1 MQIPAIT
8 VSDGLPTEYT
18 PLVVIVIATAI
29 KDLLEDLQRYK
40 ADKKENNSMISG
52 RKAEDIR
59 VGEIVRREP
68 N

>member
-1 MQIPAIT
+1 M
-8 VSDGLPTEYT
+8 
-18 PLVVIVIATAI
+18 IVIATAI

>member
-1 MQIPAIT
+1 M
-8 VSDGLPTEYT
+8 SDGLPTEYT

-29 KDLLEDLQRYK
+29 KDLLEDLQRHK

-59 VGEIVRREP
+59 VGEIVRIEP
-68 N
+68 NQ